1 MRHAFGTGVIN
12 YAQRYAD
19 HEIPYLRQH
28 NDRVWSAQSDPFLL
42 FVSDGYHAASCRV
55 RAYES
60 RASRKPL
67 FKQDLPT
74 YSKKDPGRMTENV
87 QTRRTQSRKAVIV
100 RCCHKQI
107 YAHIFK
113 ADHTPTS
120 FPYIQPIQRA
130 FKNHYI
136 KENRNEA
143 FRKEKQIGEK
153 TR

>member
-60 RASRKPL
+60 RASGKPL

-87 QTRRTQSRKAVIV
+87 QTRRTQSRKASLYDAATNRSMPTFLKRTI
-100 RCCHKQI
+100 RRQ
-107 YAHIFK
+107 ASRIF
-113 ADHTPTS
+113 S
-120 FPYIQPIQRA
+120 LSR
-130 FKNHYI
+130 
-136 KENRNEA
+136 
-143 FRKEKQIGEK
+143 GLLK
-153 TR
+153 TTT